1 MTEKIQKLLANAGL
15 GSRREIEGWISSGRV
30 TVDGKIADI
39 GERATATAVICVDGR
54 RVALAESVAPRVLV
68 YNKPEGEISTRS
80 DPKARATVFGALP
93 RLKTG
98 RWVAVGRL
106 DVNTSGLLLFTN
118 DGELAN
124 RLMHPATGIEREYRV
139 RVRGEVTDEMIAR
152 LAAGVEL
159 DDGPARFERI
169 VPGGGE
175 NANRWFSVIVREGRN
190 REVRR
195 LWESQGCTVS
205 RLKRVRYGPVV
216 LPSWIRLGQWADLP
230 PGQIAGLYKAAG
242 LEREVAP
249 LVPHELQHRER
260 QERRLRAGGGR
271 RGPSRKH

>member
-1 MTEKIQKLLANAGL
+1 M
-15 GSRREIEGWISSGRV
+15 
-30 TVDGKIADI
+30 
-39 GERATATAVICVDGR
+39 
-54 RVALAESVAPRVLV
+54 
-68 YNKPEGEISTRS
+68 
-80 DPKARATVFGALP
+80 
-93 RLKTG
+93 
-98 RWVAVGRL
+98 
-106 DVNTSGLLLFTN
+106 
-118 DGELAN
+118 
-124 RLMHPATGIEREYRV
+124 
-139 RVRGEVTDEMIAR
+139 TDEVAAR

-242 LEREVAP
+242 LDARWHPWCPTNFSIASARSAGCGRVAGAGGSP
-249 LVPHELQHRER
+249 ANIRNTLKD
-260 QERRLRAGGGR
+260 RRARAG
-271 RGPSRKH
+271 HLHA